1 MKLSKIEVDIIERAL
16 WTAVQAF
23 FAYVA
28 VNGAH
33 SAKEWQAGAI
43 AGAGAGFSVVKGLIA
58 TRIGNTDSAS
68 TTKVV

>member
-28 VNGAH
+28 VSGIN
-33 SAKEWQAGAI
+33 SAKDWQAGAI
-43 AGAGAGFSVVKGLIA
+43 AGVGAGFSVVKGIIA

-68 TTKVV
+68 TTTVV